1 MGAIAMS
8 DSGIETIDLGD
19 FLDKYYPSGDSWE
32 EGSPS
37 GGGNTDRRLSGK
49 QAQASGSAGEDIAAA
64 LLVELGVKMVA
75 DVATPFV
82 IIGRHSRDKRYVRI
96 AYKEKVMG
104 DINGQLENGIR
115 VLAEVKSRKDD
126 RLSIGALS
134 DGQINALNE
143 CVKWNGLALVVW
155 IAPHGNYVIKWP
167 VPDDLWKKGKRLTI
181 DVAVAYQWGGLRY
194 ENVGQRGQ
202 NE

>member
-1 MGAIAMS
+1 MS
-8 DSGIETIDLGD
+8 DYGFETVDLED
-19 FLDKYYPSGDSWE
+19 FLDTHYPSGDSWE
-32 EGSPS
+32 EDSPS
-37 GGGNTDRRLSGK
+37 SGGNADRRLSGK
-49 QAQASGSAGEDIAAA
+49 QAQASGSTGEDIAAA
-64 LLVELGVKMVA
+64 LLMELGVKMVA
-75 DVATPFV
+75 DVATPFA
-82 IIGRHSRDKRYVRI
+82 IIGRHPRDKRYVRI

-115 VLAEVKSRKDD
+115 VLAEVKSRKVD

-167 VPDDLWKKGKRLTI
+167 VPDDLWKKGKRLTA
-181 DVAVAYQWGGLRY
+181 DVATAHKWRGVHREGGQDDGDFTF
-194 ENVGQRGQ
+194 VIW
-202 NE
+202 

>member
-1 MGAIAMS
+1 M
-8 DSGIETIDLGD
+8 EERGD
-19 FLDKYYPSGDSWE
+19 G
-32 EGSPS
+32 
-37 GGGNTDRRLSGK
+37 R
-49 QAQASGSAGEDIAAA
+49 GSAGEDIAAA

-75 DVATPFV
+75 DVATPFA
-82 IIGRHSRDKRYVRI
+82 IIGRHQRDKRYVRI
-96 AYKEKVMG
+96 VYKEKVMG

-126 RLSIGALS
+126 RLTIGALS

-155 IAPHGNYVIKWP
+155 IAPHGNYVIEWP

-181 DVAVAYQWGGLRY
+181 DVAVAHKWGGLRY
-194 ENVGQRGQ
+194 KNVD
-202 NE
+202 